1 MKYILWALAAC
12 CIFVGGAAVVSGS
25 NRSSSRR
32 SQNHPITLS
41 QIVQRAKESGRK
53 NVYLPATIPF
63 YAEVDS
69 LDEALSQTTSVVA
82 TPIEKTTVLL
92 DPESIVTFYRLKI
105 ADSLSRGIPSRCC
118 DRKSLPSELP
128 ALNSDETYL
137 QVGGGAIT
145 IDGVTVHREEEFGGL
160 QLSQQYLFFLSQD
173 ASQTVSMVQLG
184 KDGIFKITEDG
195 GLENVASSKGGDK
208 EQSLRR
214 VKSALEQD
222 LERLHGNSLTQ
233 LKANIKKK

>member
-1 MKYILWALAAC
+1 
-12 CIFVGGAAVVSGS
+12 
-25 NRSSSRR
+25 
-32 SQNHPITLS
+32 
-41 QIVQRAKESGRK
+41 
-53 NVYLPATIPF
+53 
-63 YAEVDS
+63 